1 MSLFGSRK
9 EKILDLSENYR
20 DEDESRDSKK
30 EGGFS
35 GSAEERKRKL
45 AKRIL
50 DMSNKIEE
58 LSSQVY
64 KIQQRIELIEKK
76 VNFHSD

>member
-1 MSLFGSRK
+1 MSLFGNRK
-9 EKILDLSENYR
+9 EKILDLSENYG
-20 DEDESRDSKK
+20 EDIEMESSKN
-30 EGGFS
+30 EGEFY

-58 LSSQVY
+58 LSSKIY
-64 KIQQRIELIEKK
+64 KIQQRLELIEKK
-76 VNFHSD
+76 INFRSD